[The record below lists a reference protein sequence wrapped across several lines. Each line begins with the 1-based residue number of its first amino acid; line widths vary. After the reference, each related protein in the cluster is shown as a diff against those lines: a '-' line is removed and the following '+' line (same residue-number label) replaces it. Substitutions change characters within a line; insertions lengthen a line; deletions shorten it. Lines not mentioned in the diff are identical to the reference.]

1 MNNIQKSCL
10 AETGRWQKLLG
21 VVMMVCTILIA
32 LLGIFFIVVGFVDNG
47 ELFEEEGGIFGKIM
61 GLSLGIM
68 YLLLSVLYYFFA
80 IYLLRSAKAFKA
92 YLESDSDADL
102 TDGLRNTKSFFRLS
116 GILSLIGIC
125 AVGLALVGAAV
136 AAIVAL
142 V

>member
-1 MNNIQKSCL
+1 MNNIQKSFL

-47 ELFEEEGGIFGKIM
+47 EFLEEGVFGKIM

>member
-1 MNNIQKSCL
+1 MNNIQKSFL

-21 VVMMVCTILIA
+21 VVMMVCTVMIA
-32 LLGIFFIVVGFVDNG
+32 LLGVFFIVVGFVDNG
-47 ELFEEEGGIFGKIM
+47 EFLEEGVFGKIM
-61 GLSLGIM
+61 GLSLGVM
-68 YLLLSVLYYFFA
+68 YLLLAVLYYFFA
-80 IYLLRSAKAFKA
+80 IYLLRSGKAFKA
-92 YLESDSDADL
+92 YVDSDDDADL
-102 TDGLRNTKSFFRLS
+102 TEGLRNTKSFFRLS